1 MLINFFLIDLK
12 FYKSFI
18 SNQFFIREA
27 FKLFNGINNIPF
39 IKDNELHT

>member
-18 SNQFFIREA
+18 SNQFFIQEA
-27 FKLFNGINNIPF
+27 FKLFNTFSNFSYP
-39 IKDNELHT
+39 